1 MIVALE
7 LYDSYR
13 YRVFNMLVCVQTS
26 KSFLGVYENPGLE
39 RPHALKVISRV
50 ITLWVL
56 LSSFFW
62 SSSYDSDK
70 LIAKSFGI
78 ASVLILIDRILPIDS
93 PSHPFHVKTLSVRF
107 FFSFSPG
114 ETFQHY
120 KFMSMSQ
127 VPLLLEKVQ
136 PVLPCSWT
144 FIWSSTY
151 SRENVL
157 QILW

>member
-26 KSFLGVYENPGLE
+26 KSFLGVYENPELE

-50 ITLWVL
+50 TLWVL

-62 SSSYDSDK
+62 SSSYNSDK

-107 FFSFSPG
+107 FFFILSWWDFPTLQIYEYESG
-114 ETFQHY
+114 ATVVR
-120 KFMSMSQ
+120 KSAASLA
-127 VPLLLEKVQ
+127 LLLDFYLIKH
-136 PVLPCSWT
+136 
-144 FIWSSTY
+144 I
-151 SRENVL
+151 
-157 QILW
+157 